1 MLRDRRVA
9 AALAVCGVAALAL
22 LWSAQSAVRLTPT
35 ARVAS
40 PEFVVT
46 DSLSTRAVVPALNV
60 AAIVDLNLF
69 SPDRRAPLSRYRL
82 EGEDDPVFSVAA
94 EPSAPPSLPVVVGTA
109 VGPGS
114 SSFAMCSLDNSPVV
128 IVRVGDKLGG
138 YTVRAI
144 ARGVVEFSTPSGERI
159 SIDANPS

>member
-9 AALAVCGVAALAL
+9 AALVLCGVALLAL

-35 ARVAS
+35 DRVAP

-46 DSLSTRAVVPALNV
+46 DSLAARAALPALNV
-60 AAIVDLNLF
+60 PAIVDLNLF

-82 EGEDDPVFSVAA
+82 EGEDDPVAFATEPEAVASR
-94 EPSAPPSLPVVVGTA
+94 PIVVGTA
-109 VGPGS
+109 VGPGNT
-114 SSFAMCSLDNSPVV
+114 SFAMCSLDDSPVV
-128 IVRVGDKLGG
+128 IVRVGDRLGN